1 VKIKY
6 REIHQHRYII
16 CLTGQDYGALEWIIV
31 FGVISFFQRWW
42 PLYNS
47 QVHQLFL
54 WLIISEDTWWLFC
67 ILSPK
72 TLGRYS
78 VYYLRRPLV
87 VILYIISEDNWWL
100 FCILSLKTLGG
111 YSVYYLWRHLVII
124 PDTISEDTWW
134 LFCISSPNALGDY
147 SEKGPGGSMS

>member
-1 VKIKY
+1 MDTCNYLILSQLFGSF
-6 REIHQHRYII
+6 E
-16 CLTGQDYGALEWIIV
+16 CIIV

-42 PLYNS
+42 PLYNI

-111 YSVYYLWRHLVII
+111 YSVYYLWRHLVVILFLVFRDNIQNNHQVSSEII
-124 PDTISEDTWW
+124 YRITTKC
-134 LFCISSPNALGDY
+134 LQR
-147 SEKGPGGSMS
+147 